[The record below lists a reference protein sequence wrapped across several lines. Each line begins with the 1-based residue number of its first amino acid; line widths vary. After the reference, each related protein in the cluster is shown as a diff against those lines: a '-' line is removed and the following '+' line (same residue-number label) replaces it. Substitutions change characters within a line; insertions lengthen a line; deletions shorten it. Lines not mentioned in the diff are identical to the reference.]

1 MIALPTTLLSFTGQ
15 QQNGYG
21 NLQWTTT
28 NEVPD
33 LFYALQRSDD
43 GVHFTTLTTMPASA
57 LPGQDGSYQFTDPT
71 PLSTQTYYRVEMMT
85 NSISRYSN
93 LVLLSDNNIQFGVR
107 SVLNPF
113 VDQINIELTAPS
125 DGTAVIN
132 LVDLYGRYI
141 RRTQQP
147 VTQGLNT
154 LSFGG
159 LGELPAA
166 TYILQIQYNDQ
177 QVTEKVVK
185 VGK

>member
-1 MIALPTTLLSFTGQ
+1 
-15 QQNGYG
+15 
-21 NLQWTTT
+21 
-28 NEVPD
+28 
-33 LFYALQRSDD
+33 
-43 GVHFTTLTTMPASA
+43 
-57 LPGQDGSYQFTDPT
+57 
-71 PLSTQTYYRVEMMT
+71 MMT

-113 VDQINIELTAPS
+113 VDQINIELTAPA
-125 DGTAVIN
+125 DGTAVLN

-147 VTQGLNT
+147 VTQGLNSVS
-154 LSFGG
+154 LSGLGG
-159 LGELPAA
+159 LPSA